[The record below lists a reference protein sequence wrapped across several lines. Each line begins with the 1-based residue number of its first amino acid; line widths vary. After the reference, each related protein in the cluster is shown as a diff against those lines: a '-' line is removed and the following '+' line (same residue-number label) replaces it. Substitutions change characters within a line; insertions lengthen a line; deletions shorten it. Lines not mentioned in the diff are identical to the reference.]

1 MHLILK
7 IGISR
12 NTECV
17 NTVGFPK
24 LGHIYIYI
32 YIYIYISYIAV
43 AMYNRDRYEI
53 IGLCE
58 ISHFIKQPCKNVCLE
73 KAL

>member
-1 MHLILK
+1 MRLILK

-24 LGHIYIYI
+24 LGHILVLTDGI
-32 YIYIYISYIAV
+32 
-43 AMYNRDRYEI
+43 M
-53 IGLCE
+53 
-58 ISHFIKQPCKNVCLE
+58 SHGMHYGSQLQST
-73 KAL
+73 